1 MNTEETEALI
11 VAKERLYRMTE
22 PQKNMLFVA
31 LADELKRQKANGFI
45 NRPLGKFA
53 IRVDEL
59 PQRKNFWPWDKTK
72 LFDLYLTDEEW
83 RTARNALN
91 ELRNWRL
98 SVGKGDGGTDEALL
112 KIMKAK
118 YRNAP
123 ER

>member
-1 MNTEETEALI
+1 M

-31 LADELKRQKANGFI
+31 LADEHKRRRLKGLDTEWLRQ
-45 NRPLGKFA
+45 FA
-53 IRVDEL
+53 IRVEEL
-59 PQRKNFWPWDKTK
+59 TQKKNFWPWDKTK
-72 LFDLYLTDEEW
+72 VFDLYLTDEEW

-91 ELRNWRL
+91 DLRNWRF

-112 KIMKAK
+112 KIMRAK
-118 YRNAP
+118 YKNAP